1 MLLAEL
7 QQAVLFIYSEKSV
20 ALDFNRLL
28 RCSITGWSMENSLPV
43 HLCTVLQ
50 ITFPAPLHTHTHTHI
65 LFSSFYLLVVCSLFS
80 LLSCLFPSSNC
91 PPWLFAPSSFQFSLS
106 LACLACQCKAVS
118 RRLVSHL
125 QEACGWDRC
134 SLSIIYKVWQR
145 MTLLILKDYFL
156 IEQFVTQ
163 KVYTVYLCALWI
175 SSVVFFAPADVC
187 MCTCWC
193 VGVKMSNYRSNV
205 IEWSAMC

>member
-50 ITFPAPLHTHTHTHI
+50 ITFPAPLHTHTHAH
-65 LFSSFYLLVVCSLFS
+65 FVFFFLLTCCSLFS

-91 PPWLFAPSSFQFSLS
+91 PPWLFALSSFQFSLS

-175 SSVVFFAPADVC
+175 SSMFFLLPLMCVCALADVWVLKC
-187 MCTCWC
+187 QITDQM
-193 VGVKMSNYRSNV
+193 
-205 IEWSAMC
+205 

>member
-28 RCSITGWSMENSLPV
+28 RRSITGWSMENSLPV

-50 ITFPAPLHTHTHTHI
+50 ITFPTPLHTHTLTFCFL
-65 LFSSFYLLVVCSLFS
+65 LFTYLLFV
-80 LLSCLFPSSNC
+80 LSFHCFPACFPSSNC
-91 PPWLFAPSSFQFSLS
+91 PSWLFALSSFQFSLS
-106 LACLACQCKAVS
+106 LACLVSQCKAVS

-163 KVYTVYLCALWI
+163 KVYTVYLCALWV
-175 SSVVFFAPADVC
+175 SSVFFC
-187 MCTCWC
+187 SHWC
-193 VGVKMSNYRSNV
+193 VYVHLL
-205 IEWSAMC
+205 MCGC

>member
-20 ALDFNRLL
+20 ATLIAF
-28 RCSITGWSMENSLPV
+28 CVAQSQAEVWKTAY
-43 HLCTVLQ
+43 LCTCAQCCRLPFQ
-50 ITFPAPLHTHTHTHI
+50 PPCTHTHTHI

-91 PPWLFAPSSFQFSLS
+91 PPWLFALSSFQFSLS

-175 SSVVFFAPADVC
+175 SSMFFLLPLMCVCALADVWVLKC
-187 MCTCWC
+187 QITDQM
-193 VGVKMSNYRSNV
+193 
-205 IEWSAMC
+205 